1 MNAWLLYILIVIA
14 ALAALLAIA
23 HGLPSASSSV
33 FFIGTPVVVIGAGL
47 GAKFVKETRKSRR
60 AHRS

>member
-1 MNAWLLYILIVIA
+1 MRAWLLYILIVTA

-23 HGLPSASSSV
+23 SSFPAASSAV

-47 GAKFVKETRKSRR
+47 GAKFVGETR
-60 AHRS
+60 RSQRNHQR